1 MPVANRGGGLLHLRL
16 FRAFFLTNRF
26 LSDYVVPACL
36 KYISGKLRSFYK
48 NFQKIT
54 LIPHFLALCIPPLL
68 TRVICVHNDIYNWNS
83 VIKGCPNITQELSK
97 CWKSQVP
104 FPIPSLNTACITF
117 VLWLVL
123 SIWTAPYYAYLCEI
137 GALQLYRV
145 YCSFPG
151 EVGAQPLP
159 CEVRAYSP

>member
-1 MPVANRGGGLLHLRL
+1 MPVANQGGGVIT
-16 FRAFFLTNRF
+16 FATFSDFFFLQIDFWATTWFPHAQNIF
-26 LSDYVVPACL
+26 LESLEV
-36 KYISGKLRSFYK
+36 
-48 NFQKIT
+48 FQKIT